1 MPEARDDTID
11 RAGDTPMA
19 GTYVKVMIV
28 EVVIIVLLWVLG
40 KMY

>member
-1 MPEARDDTID
+1 MNDAPEHIID
-11 RAGDTPMA
+11 RAGDTLMA
-19 GTYVKVMIV
+19 RTYVNVMMI